1 VCRADQI
8 RRTLS
13 LASLDHLLVLSANQ
27 GGERER
33 LLAEVQRA
41 GKDLV
46 WRDAKEKRLYPKD
59 AERTLVLA
67 TKRGLREYLTS
78 LRLERHQA
86 LHVLSAKPAS
96 STSTCKLMTQDPSCC
111 HFPSEQ
117 ASTSSSRS
125 FARSGSA
132 SYGST

>member
-1 VCRADQI
+1 MPSTELIVRADQI

-33 LLAEVQRA
+33 LLAEVQKA

-67 TKRGLREYLTS
+67 TKRGLRE
-78 LRLERHQA
+78 
-86 LHVLSAKPAS
+86 
-96 STSTCKLMTQDPSCC
+96 
-111 HFPSEQ
+111 
-117 ASTSSSRS
+117 
-125 FARSGSA
+125 
-132 SYGST
+132 